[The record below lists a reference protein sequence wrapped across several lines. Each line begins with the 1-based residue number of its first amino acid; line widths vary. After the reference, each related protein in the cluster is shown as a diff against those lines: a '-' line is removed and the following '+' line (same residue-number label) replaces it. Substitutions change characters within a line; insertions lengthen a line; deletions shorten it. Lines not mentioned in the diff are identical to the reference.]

1 MDSRSYIK
9 LTGNLTNIT
18 GSTGTTGGTVINML
32 QQPLKTCIVNIG
44 YWNMNHGTG
53 GFTRGKALPLPTSI
67 ATNKVRGVDAFIC
80 ADSGGG
86 FYPMVWAAGT
96 NLNDV
101 GGRVW
106 IDNSRNIQL
115 ERNDNGFF
123 NASGFQGVGN
133 RGFATVLYS
142 NIKPPS
148 GTTGVAANVLPTTMN
163 VNTNIVTNNGNDTL
177 TEYGVVFSQITSTP
191 TISACKVFTAGDI
204 AIGTPYNKSISGLA
218 DNTVTYFRAY
228 AKNCEEVGYGV
239 VCSQLMPAA
248 PPATDVT
255 VCLNVV
261 SEYGQ
266 DSNGFIEVL
275 DPLATG
281 QYVTVQ
287 LNTMQTAENNGD
299 SAAFRV
305 YSASTVGGY
314 FYEIYPI
321 TPSPVINYY
330 CSNANGSGYINIYK
344 NSCVCWCNSVQS
356 GGGYNPLCSRFMIHA
371 VGGSVG
377 IIPHTGS
384 PYMECVPV

>member
-18 GSTGTTGGTVINML
+18 GGTTGGTCVINYAMA
-32 QQPLKTCIVNIG
+32 QPLKTSFVNLGPWDMDSPRRTCEVAIPSG
-44 YWNMNHGTG
+44 IAFCKIRGIDAVIYSNG
-53 GFTRGKALPLPTSI
+53 GDLYP
-67 ATNKVRGVDAFIC
+67 FIFP
-80 ADSGGG
+80 SGGQMACDG
-86 FYPMVWAAGT
+86 GQMYASRT
-96 NLNDV
+96 NN
-101 GGRVW
+101 
-106 IDNSRNIQL
+106 NICL
-115 ERNDNGFF
+115 VRNDNGFF
-123 NASGFQGVGN
+123 TQSGFYGYIAS
-133 RGFATVLYS
+133 RGRVAICYS

-148 GTTGVAANVLPTTMN
+148 GTTGVAANVFATSMN
-163 VNTNIVTNNGNDTL
+163 VNANLITDTGNDTL
-177 TEYGVVFSQITSTP
+177 TEYGVVYSQATSNP
-191 TISACKVFTAGDI
+191 TISACKVCTSGSI
-204 AIGTPYNKSISGLA
+204 ALNTPYSKSISGLA
-218 DNTVTYFRAY
+218 DATTTYFRAY

-261 SEYGQ
+261 NSYGQ
-266 DSNGFIEVL
+266 NADGFIDVL

-287 LNTMQTAENNGD
+287 INTMQTAENNGD
-299 SAAFRV
+299 SAGFRV

-321 TPSPVINYY
+321 TPTPQINYY

-344 NSCVCWCNSVQS
+344 NSCICWCNAVQS
-356 GGGYNPLCSRFMIHA
+356 GGGYNPLCSQVMIHA

-377 IIPHTGS
+377 IIPHTS
-384 PYMECVPV
+384 YPYINCVPV